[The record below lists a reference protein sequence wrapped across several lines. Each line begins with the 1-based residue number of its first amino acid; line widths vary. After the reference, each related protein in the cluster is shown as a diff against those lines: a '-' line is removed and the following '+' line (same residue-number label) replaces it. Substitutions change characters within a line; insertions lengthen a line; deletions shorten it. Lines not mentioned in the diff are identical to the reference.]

1 MKSDQLLILTEK
13 LITGFYNLGRV
24 EDIVSLLA
32 CPVAEFSSCHSSRY
46 ALGKKAVSDLLRK
59 EYDCVKPC
67 KIVDIRFCEENINAK
82 DTTVR
87 SDLVLY
93 MHDNL
98 VPRDYHIF
106 FKYDTVQPQI
116 AIRGLRIVAASN
128 EINAC
133 FSHFGHVCETVGD
146 THIAYDKNFEPNS
159 IRQGHVIY
167 AIGDKNDIH
176 YHDKIFAN
184 ILGYNRSLKLS
195 AIDDLI
201 AAEDIAAIRNEQ
213 KAQLRKN
220 NTYQL
225 RYKLKDR
232 NNKPISVIESGYCM
246 LKKENYF
253 ILNSIIIDISPLQKI
268 NEYFLTSLFY
278 DDLTGIYNNETFYK
292 KARILIT
299 ENNDTVFEIMCVDVE
314 RFKIIN
320 EIFGKEAGN
329 QLLRQIGRCLG
340 DCLIKPLV
348 YGRLYADKFALC
360 YPSSKENRQQVM
372 ASLNKVAAAFKHNY
386 KVILSF
392 GVYVVSDKN
401 IHISAMCDKANLAL
415 KKVKGH
421 YLVACGE
428 YDESMHQRLLD
439 EQSFING
446 MNEALKNREFLFYLQ
461 PKYELAGGK
470 IIGAEALVRWL
481 HPQKGFIGPNRFIPI
496 FEQNG
501 FILNLDKYIWEEVC
515 KLLRSWMDEGRQIQ
529 PISVNISRVDL
540 YDNDLVG
547 FFARLVK
554 KYDVPPRLL
563 ELELTESAYID
574 NPEKI
579 VEITQRLQEMGFI
592 ILMDDFGSGYS
603 SLNMLKDVNVNVLK
617 VDLKFLQNTNHNNR
631 SGQILNSV
639 VHMAKCLELPII
651 VEGVET
657 LQQSEFLRSI
667 GCNWVQG
674 YYYSKPVPIETYE
687 KLIEQ
692 MDGAK
697 EVEESA
703 EICHSQRRV
712 QIEDFFNPN
721 AKFNILFNSM
731 TCCIGI
737 YEFSKENLKL
747 LRANASYFNVF
758 RHDVEHFYA
767 TNKNIFEYVH
777 RDDRANLR
785 QTITK
790 ACRDG
795 SVMDCSIRRYTAEGQ
810 LLHLL
815 VHVNCIVKEDDCYIV
830 YLALERIA
838 HQNDICG
845 EVQNVFNN
853 MPVALGIFELCDG
866 EVWVRQISKEFSK
879 LTDYSPELFMKLT
892 GGNMKNFLD
901 KKNLAAL
908 KKAILSAYRE
918 KNTITLTEILTTR
931 MHKRLI
937 IKAAINVVKS
947 NTGTLL
953 CYMHV
958 CGKFYK
964 LRKSNYIS

>member
-93 MHDNL
+93 MHDSQ
-98 VPRDYHIF
+98 VPQNYHIF

-133 FSHFGHVCETVGD
+133 FNHVCEAVGD
-146 THIAYDKNFEPNS
+146 TIAYDKNFMPNS
-159 IRQGHVIY
+159 VRYGHVIY

-176 YHDKIFAN
+176 YHDKAFAN

-201 AAEDIAAIRNEQ
+201 AAEDIAAIRSDQ
-213 KAQLRKN
+213 QAQLRKN

-232 NNKPISVIESGYCM
+232 NNKPIAVIESGYCM

-253 ILNSIIIDISPLQKI
+253 ILNSIIIDINPLQKI

-481 HPQKGFIGPNRFIPI
+481 HPQRGFIGPNRFIPI

-515 KLLRSWMDEGRQIQ
+515 KLLRSWLDEGRQIQ

-674 YYYSKPVPIETYE
+674 YYYSKPVSIETYE

-697 EVEESA
+697 AVEESA

-737 YEFSKENLKL
+737 YEFSKENLKRL
-747 LRANASYFNVF
+747 
-758 RHDVEHFYA
+758 
-767 TNKNIFEYVH
+767 
-777 RDDRANLR
+777 
-785 QTITK
+785 
-790 ACRDG
+790 
-795 SVMDCSIRRYTAEGQ
+795 
-810 LLHLL
+810 
-815 VHVNCIVKEDDCYIV
+815 IVK
-830 YLALERIA
+830 
-838 HQNDICG
+838 
-845 EVQNVFNN
+845 
-853 MPVALGIFELCDG
+853 
-866 EVWVRQISKEFSK
+866 
-879 LTDYSPELFMKLT
+879 
-892 GGNMKNFLD
+892 
-901 KKNLAAL
+901 
-908 KKAILSAYRE
+908 
-918 KNTITLTEILTTR
+918 
-931 MHKRLI
+931 
-937 IKAAINVVKS
+937 
-947 NTGTLL
+947 
-953 CYMHV
+953 
-958 CGKFYK
+958 
-964 LRKSNYIS
+964 